1 MDVMKMW
8 LSLNDLLYDKGW

>member
-8 LSLNDLLYDKGW
+8 LSLNDLLYEKVW